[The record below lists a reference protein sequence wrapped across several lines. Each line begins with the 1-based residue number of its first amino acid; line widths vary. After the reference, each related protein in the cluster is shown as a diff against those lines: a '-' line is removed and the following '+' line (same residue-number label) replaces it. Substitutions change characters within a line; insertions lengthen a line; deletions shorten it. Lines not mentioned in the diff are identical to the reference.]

1 VPRPPTKTDTEI
13 LAAAARLVLRDGT
26 LPTLAGVARE
36 VGLSGP
42 RLAQRFG
49 SRRGLL
55 LAMAKQN
62 LARANAQLR
71 AVRASATGSAI
82 DALLRVIDAGMAGV
96 DSQALTNLFLTGVQQ
111 AQSDPELRGL
121 SQAIGRIKLRAVRD
135 HLDLAVERGE
145 LAPTDT
151 TRLARMVLALS
162 GGSVLLSLS
171 EGNGR
176 SPARNLKRDLLEL
189 LAHYRPRRS
198 AGTRVT
204 RPRGRGQ
211 TRM

>member
-1 VPRPPTKTDTEI
+1 VPRPPTKTDAEI
-13 LAAAARLVLRDGT
+13 LAAATRIVLRDGT
-26 LPTLAGVARE
+26 LPTLASVARE

-55 LAMAKQN
+55 LAMARQN
-62 LARANAQLR
+62 LARANAQLG
-71 AVRASATGSAI
+71 AVRASAKGSAVE
-82 DALLRVIDAGMAGV
+82 ALLRMIDAGMAGV
-96 DSQALTNLFLTGVQQ
+96 DAQSLTNLYLSGVQETQ
-111 AQSDPELRGL
+111 NDPELRGL
-121 SQAIGRIKLRAVRD
+121 SRAIGRIKLRVVRD

-171 EGNGR
+171 EGDRR
-176 SPARNLKRDLLEL
+176 SPARNLKRDLLAL
-189 LAHYRPRRS
+189 LALYR
-198 AGTRVT
+198 T
-204 RPRGRGQ
+204 
-211 TRM
+211 